1 MKLSIDRVIE
11 TVLYVRDIE
20 RADAFYQQVL
30 QLPAMVAN
38 ERFRAYNVGEQSVLL
53 LFIEGDSLKGARY
66 PEGYIPPH
74 DGNGPLHIGLAVA
87 KEQLPHWERHLTA
100 HNIEIEGRMTW
111 EHGGESIYFRD
122 PDGHLLEL
130 VTPGIWAN
138 Y

>member
-1 MKLSIDRVIE
+1 MELSINRVVE
-11 TVLYVRDIE
+11 TVLYVKDIE
-20 RADAFYQQVL
+20 RAAAFYQQVL
-30 QLPAMVAN
+30 KLPVMVAN

-53 LFIEGDSLKGARY
+53 LFIEGDSLKGASY

-74 DGNGPLHIGLAVA
+74 DGNGPLHVGLAVA
-87 KEQLPHWERHLTA
+87 KEQLPHWEQHLTNEGIA
-100 HNIEIEGRMTW
+100 IEGRMSW
-111 EHGGESIYFRD
+111 DHGGESIYFRD

>member
-1 MKLSIDRVIE
+1 
-11 TVLYVRDIE
+11 VLYVRDIE

-53 LFIEGDSLKGARY
+53 LFIEGDSLKGAHY
-66 PEGYIPPH
+66 PEGDIPPH

-100 HNIEIEGRMTW
+100 HNIKIEGRMSW